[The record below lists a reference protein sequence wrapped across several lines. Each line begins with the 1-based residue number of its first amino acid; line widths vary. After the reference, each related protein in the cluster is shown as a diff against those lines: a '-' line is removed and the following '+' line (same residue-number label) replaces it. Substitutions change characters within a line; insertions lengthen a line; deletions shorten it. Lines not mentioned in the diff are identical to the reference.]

1 MRIPFLAAALLAT
14 MTASLA
20 SPAGAATRNYS
31 VTSFDRI
38 RVDGAFRVSLATG
51 VAPFASATGS
61 SEALDALAIGVEGRT
76 LVVHVNRSAW
86 GGYSGR
92 SADPIEIS
100 LGTHDLT
107 SAWLNGSGSLA
118 IDSVKGLT
126 FDLSVQGSGAA
137 SIDRVAVDQF
147 KLAMAG
153 AASARLA
160 GAAPRLTAMIRGS
173 SSLDASGLAVKDA
186 TIGAD
191 GPAIAKLS
199 ISNTAK
205 VDALGTATVTLA
217 DAPSCV
223 VRTQGSAT
231 VSGCR

>member
-1 MRIPFLAAALLAT
+1 MRIPFLAATLLAT

-126 FDLSVQGSGAA
+126 TRVRPSTCRFRVRARQASSGSR
-137 SIDRVAVDQF
+137 S
-147 KLAMAG
+147 
-153 AASARLA
+153 
-160 GAAPRLTAMIRGS
+160 TS
-173 SSLDASGLAVKDA
+173 SSSPWPVPLLPDL
-186 TIGAD
+186 
-191 GPAIAKLS
+191 PAPPPA
-199 ISNTAK
+199 
-205 VDALGTATVTLA
+205 
-217 DAPSCV
+217 
-223 VRTQGSAT
+223 
-231 VSGCR
+231 

>member
-1 MRIPFLAAALLAT
+1 
-14 MTASLA
+14 
-20 SPAGAATRNYS
+20 
-31 VTSFDRI
+31 
-38 RVDGAFRVSLATG
+38 
-51 VAPFASATGS
+51 
-61 SEALDALAIGVEGRT
+61 
-76 LVVHVNRSAW
+76 
-86 GGYSGR
+86 
-92 SADPIEIS
+92 
-100 LGTHDLT
+100 
-107 SAWLNGSGSLA
+107 
-118 IDSVKGLT
+118 
-126 FDLSVQGSGAA
+126 
-137 SIDRVAVDQF
+137 
-147 KLAMAG
+147 MAG

-160 GAAPRLTAMIRGS
+160 GAAPRLTATIRGS

-217 DAPSCV
+217 GAPSCV